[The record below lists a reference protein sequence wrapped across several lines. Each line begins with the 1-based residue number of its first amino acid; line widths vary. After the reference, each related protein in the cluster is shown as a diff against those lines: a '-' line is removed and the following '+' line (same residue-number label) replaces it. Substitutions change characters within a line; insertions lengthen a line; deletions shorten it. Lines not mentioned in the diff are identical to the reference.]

1 MIDIWWVFAQI
12 VAGGCGALA
21 RYGVMAII
29 RPGVWS
35 WGLFAVNGVGSLA
48 VGAAGGAFAV
58 HALDW
63 PMASL
68 ILAFA
73 AGLTTFSTL
82 TVTAAQHIE
91 RREIRTGSIIVTS
104 HVVVGIVV
112 AALGYISVLV
122 LLGS

>member
-21 RYGVMAII
+21 RFGVMAII

-48 VGAAGGAFAV
+48 VGAGAGAFAV

-63 PMASL
+63 TMASL

-112 AALGYISVLV
+112 AALGYISAIV

>member
-1 MIDIWWVFAQI
+1 MIEVWWVCAQV
-12 VAGGCGALA
+12 VAGGLGALA
-21 RYGVMAII
+21 RFGVMTIV

-35 WGLFAVNGVGSLA
+35 WGLFAVNGVGSLT
-48 VGAAGGAFAV
+48 VGIAAGAFAA

-63 PMASL
+63 TIASL

-91 RREIRTGSIIVTS
+91 RREIRIGAIMVTS
-104 HVVVGIVV
+104 QVVVGIVA

>member
-1 MIDIWWVFAQI
+1 MIDAWWVLAQI
-12 VAGGCGALA
+12 VAGALGALA
-21 RYGVMAII
+21 RFGVITIVRA
-29 RPGVWS
+29 GVWS
-35 WGLFAVNGVGSLA
+35 WGLFVVNGAGSLA
-48 VGAAGGAFAV
+48 VGAVAGAFAV
-58 HALDW
+58 QALDW
-63 PMASL
+63 TVASL

-91 RREIRTGSIIVTS
+91 RREIRIGSIMVTS

-112 AALGYISVLV
+112 AALGYISTLV

>member
-1 MIDIWWVFAQI
+1 MIDTWWVLAQI
-12 VAGGCGALA
+12 VAGALGALA
-21 RYGVMAII
+21 RFGVMTIV

-35 WGLFAVNGVGSLA
+35 WGLFVVNGAGSLA
-48 VGAAGGAFAV
+48 VGAAAGAFAV
-58 HALDW
+58 QALDW
-63 PMASL
+63 TIASL
-68 ILAFA
+68 VLAFA

-91 RREIRTGSIIVTS
+91 RREIRIGSIMVTS

-112 AALGYISVLV
+112 AALGYISTLV

>member
-1 MIDIWWVFAQI
+1 MIDLWWVLAQI
-12 VAGGCGALA
+12 VAGGLGALA
-21 RYGVMAII
+21 RFGVMTVF
-29 RPGVWS
+29 RPSVWS
-35 WGLFAVNGVGSLA
+35 WGLFAVNGAGSLA
-48 VGAAGGAFAV
+48 VGSAAGAFAA

-63 PMASL
+63 AMASL

-91 RREIRTGSIIVTS
+91 RREIRIGTIMVTA
-104 HVVVGIVV
+104 HVVVGIVA
-112 AALGYISVLV
+112 AALGYISAIV

>member
-1 MIDIWWVFAQI
+1 
-12 VAGGCGALA
+12 
-21 RYGVMAII
+21 MAII

-48 VGAAGGAFAV
+48 VGAAAGAFAV
-58 HALDW
+58 NALDRT
-63 PMASL
+63 MASL

-91 RREIRTGSIIVTS
+91 RREIRTGSIIVAS
-104 HVVVGIVV
+104 HVVVGIV
-112 AALGYISVLV
+112 AAGLGYISAIV